1 LMISMCLKAADLGH
15 AATKWVQHEEWCRLV
30 MTEFYE
36 QGDEEESLGLPKS
49 FLCDRSLHDKEFVP
63 SQIGFINFVVKPLY
77 EELRAADELL
87 QLSKGQEISR
97 ICIANLEANALEWE
111 KKQKE
116 NKREE

>member
-1 LMISMCLKAADLGH
+1 MKKQKVLILQCMCISVCVCMC
-15 AATKWVQHEEWCRLV
+15 VCIYIYIQ
-30 MTEFYE
+30 
-36 QGDEEESLGLPKS
+36 
-49 FLCDRSLHDKEFVP
+49 
-63 SQIGFINFVVKPLY
+63 PLY